1 MPHRTRWN
9 QQHGGGLHANV
20 SDDVVGE
27 AARLRPAANADRL
40 RRFIRE
46 HRLAIHPIL
55 EENFVEPL
63 YAVYPRMAEMMLLD
77 HIRGLL
83 GLTPAFA
90 KAHLWEAL
98 EADRT
103 HWPADVLTW
112 RATNPLN
119 AVGRTAADYGLTVLG
134 PLTWWADMGQRL
146 QEIATAA
153 PDAISDG
160 DGENAEVVRE
170 TCACERACWNYV
182 TNEGDMCDYCHP
194 DLECYCEGS
203 VDEEPEPCC
212 VGGWETWYRLEAQ
225 RLQQC
230 AECSE

>member
-160 DGENAEVVRE
+160 EGEDAEVVRE
-170 TCACERACWNYV
+170 TCA
-182 TNEGDMCDYCHP
+182 
-194 DLECYCEGS
+194 
-203 VDEEPEPCC
+203 
-212 VGGWETWYRLEAQ
+212 
-225 RLQQC
+225 
-230 AECSE
+230 